1 MTHRDLPVVAREIV
15 EPLATPVIPLN
26 FVYPGLSLAQI
37 ISILRA
43 YRGPIVLIVLAAL
56 VATVVVMALLPKTYT
71 ASASLMVNY
80 EVNDPSNGKEIPLGL
95 LGGYI
100 STQVELM
107 QNPEVL
113 LTVVDRLKLTTH
125 KDYIEGYRAG
135 NGSLREWAAKQVSKN
150 LVIYQGQFGSQIIY
164 VGFSAHNASEA
175 ALVANTIV
183 DTYLAMSQARSL
195 KAQVAGRVRALEGQL
210 AAEEA
215 QLARLKITLADF
227 HPQVLELQSQILATR
242 QGLAA
247 AMNGDLSVPVAAANP
262 LRLPQEA
269 TKVDNAEPNT
279 QNPAGERA
287 APEIATTTPAVS
299 RSQQLANVSVVSRAI
314 PPAKSVKPKM
324 LTGFILGA
332 MIAVAL
338 GLGIPLGYELF
349 NRRVRCRDDLERHHG
364 VPVLVEFGALPMM
377 RSAL

>member
-1 MTHRDLPVVAREIV
+1 MTHRDLPVVAREMV

-43 YRGPIVLIVLAAL
+43 YRGPIVLIMLAAL
-56 VATVVVMALLPKTYT
+56 VATVLLMALLPKTYT

-113 LTVVDRLKLTTH
+113 LTVVDRLKLTKH

-164 VGFSAHNASEA
+164 VGFSAHNATEA

-195 KAQVAGRVRALEGQL
+195 KAQVAGRVRSLEGQL

-227 HPQVLELQSQILATR
+227 HPQVLELQSQIFASR

-247 AMNGDLSVPVAAANP
+247 AMNGDLSVPVVAANP

-269 TKVDNAEPNT
+269 AKVDNAGQT
-279 QNPAGERA
+279 AQTAAVERA
-287 APEIATTTPAVS
+287 APEIATTTSAAS
-299 RSQQLANVSVVSRAI
+299 RSQHANVSVVSRAI

-324 LTGFILGA
+324 LTGLILGA

>member
-56 VATVVVMALLPKTYT
+56 VATVLLMALLPKTYT

-80 EVNDPSNGKEIPLGL
+80 EVNDPSNGKEIPIGL

-113 LTVVDRLKLTTH
+113 LTVVDRLKLTNH

-164 VGFSAHNASEA
+164 VGFSAYNATEA

-195 KAQVAGRVRALEGQL
+195 RAQVAGRVRSLEGQL

-227 HPQVLELQSQILATR
+227 HPQVQELQSQILASR

-269 TKVDNAEPNT
+269 PKVDNAGQT
-279 QNPAGERA
+279 AQTSALERT
-287 APEIATTTPAVS
+287 APEIATTTPATS
-299 RSQQLANVSVVSRAI
+299 RSQHANVSVVSRAI

-324 LTGFILGA
+324 LTGLILGA

>member
-43 YRGPIVLIVLAAL
+43 YRGPIVLIMLAAL
-56 VATVVVMALLPKTYT
+56 VATVLLMALLPKTYT

-113 LTVVDRLKLTTH
+113 LTVVDRLKLTKH

-164 VGFSAHNASEA
+164 VGFSAHNATEA

-195 KAQVAGRVRALEGQL
+195 KAQVAGRVRSLEGQL

-215 QLARLKITLADF
+215 QLARHKITLADF
-227 HPQVLELQSQILATR
+227 HPQVLELQSQILASR

-269 TKVDNAEPNT
+269 AKVDNAGQT
-279 QNPAGERA
+279 VQTPALERA
-287 APEIATTTPAVS
+287 ATEIATTTSAAS
-299 RSQQLANVSVVSRAI
+299 RSQHANVSVVSRAI

-324 LTGFILGA
+324 LTGLILGA